1 MASRSFTS
9 GHEVGETAAS
19 APDAAATPREGPE
32 VFCKLCLSQ
41 QPSAATTELQS
52 CNCVFC
58 TVVSGDEYN
67 VFFQDIYSQK
77 CSTSTITL

>member
-9 GHEVGETAAS
+9 GHEVGEIAAS
-19 APDAAATPREGPE
+19 APEAGATPHEGPE

-58 TVVSGDEYN
+58 TAVSRDQYN
-67 VFFQDIYSQK
+67 LFFHDIYSQ
-77 CSTSTITL
+77 